1 MVNED
6 IAIWVDSS
14 DLLMD
19 DVMIAI
25 LVQFL
30 EHFAGLNSLNVVSL
44 VGRFLRFLNA
54 MGMKLY
60 CYIIIIINHITVSFS
75 TLIVLYILKK
85 WLSECSRLI
94 NQYYLLT
101 PLNGVSASTLQYWEH

>member
-1 MVNED
+1 TVLCFVHWLVYLDGFRSSFKCMVNED

-14 DLLMD
+14 DLLME

-44 VGRFLRFLNA
+44 VGRFL
-54 MGMKLY
+54 
-60 CYIIIIINHITVSFS
+60 SFS
-75 TLIVLYILKK
+75 LNSSILGALGHELVLRSAFVLAEIVGGCSLKEK
-85 WLSECSRLI
+85 LKNL
-94 NQYYLLT
+94 
-101 PLNGVSASTLQYWEH
+101 P